1 MNQYQSSA
9 VNPRKRCPSCGGYLP
24 GEFSVCQHCGGG
36 ISWVQTEAGKIPC
49 KPGRE
54 EYVKNEVAELF
65 ERRRLEAEARAQ
77 KEKERRIRTCTV
89 GSYTG
94 DQDNFS
100 TRLAMQKCQRCAKKI
115 IRKRVARSV
124 ALGCAILVPTLCFLI
139 IQKVQTE
146 NARQRE
152 MLISEAFEQ
161 GDYST
166 VLSIDPENPKAL
178 LMEKNSIVSRAMAEG
193 DFEKVLD
200 VDPTNTEAL
209 GMKERAQI
217 KEALS
222 KGDFAAV
229 LEIDPRNREA
239 LLMKKQ
245 TELRN
250 AESVAEMAS
259 LAFERKQNNENLTAV
274 VKALQR
280 LEERSIE
287 STVLG
292 ELRSRIRQPYIV
304 WLGTLSVEH
313 AFGRTQSD
321 TVTILGR
328 ETQTAAVKLVGSK
341 LVASFRRALGSRRY
355 SAALLDYDR
364 IKTLDDDAARQIS
377 TDWLKIPEQ
386 DYTQIPT
393 PVLLD
398 LPPAALGT
406 CPASVLRRLKDS
418 DLLSLPARTN
428 TIGMKLKLI
437 PAGKFVMGSE
447 EEKPAHR
454 VTISSVFEI
463 GVFEVTQSQ
472 YELVMGTNPSSFDGD
487 ENPVEQVSWHDAV
500 EFCRKLS
507 AMPNELSTK
516 RFYRLPTE
524 AEWEY
529 CCRAGTTTE
538 YSFGQDLSFLS
549 VYARFQGNSE
559 GKTHPVG
566 GKQPNPW
573 GLHDIHGNV
582 FEWCSDWHG
591 QYRGAEAIDPVGPKT
606 GSVRVRRGGSW
617 FTEGSKT
624 RSACRDWFG
633 PSFRGSTIGFRVV
646 CIPLD

>member
-1 MNQYQSSA
+1 
-9 VNPRKRCPSCGGYLP
+9 
-24 GEFSVCQHCGGG
+24 
-36 ISWVQTEAGKIPC
+36 
-49 KPGRE
+49 
-54 EYVKNEVAELF
+54 
-65 ERRRLEAEARAQ
+65 
-77 KEKERRIRTCTV
+77 
-89 GSYTG
+89 
-94 DQDNFS
+94 
-100 TRLAMQKCQRCAKKI
+100 
-115 IRKRVARSV
+115 
-124 ALGCAILVPTLCFLI
+124 
-139 IQKVQTE
+139 
-146 NARQRE
+146 
-152 MLISEAFEQ
+152 
-161 GDYST
+161 
-166 VLSIDPENPKAL
+166 
-178 LMEKNSIVSRAMAEG
+178 
-193 DFEKVLD
+193 
-200 VDPTNTEAL
+200 
-209 GMKERAQI
+209 
-217 KEALS
+217 
-222 KGDFAAV
+222 
-229 LEIDPRNREA
+229 
-239 LLMKKQ
+239 
-245 TELRN
+245 
-250 AESVAEMAS
+250 MAS

-454 VTISSVFEI
+454 VTISSV
-463 GVFEVTQSQ
+463 
-472 YELVMGTNPSSFDGD
+472 L
-487 ENPVEQVSWHDAV
+487 
-500 EFCRKLS
+500 R
-507 AMPNELSTK
+507 
-516 RFYRLPTE
+516 
-524 AEWEY
+524 
-529 CCRAGTTTE
+529 
-538 YSFGQDLSFLS
+538 
-549 VYARFQGNSE
+549 
-559 GKTHPVG
+559 
-566 GKQPNPW
+566 
-573 GLHDIHGNV
+573 
-582 FEWCSDWHG
+582 
-591 QYRGAEAIDPVGPKT
+591 
-606 GSVRVRRGGSW
+606 
-617 FTEGSKT
+617 
-624 RSACRDWFG
+624 
-633 PSFRGSTIGFRVV
+633 
-646 CIPLD
+646 